1 MKPRG
6 KNFKK
11 MNKKQKEKTKKTFER
26 MNKIRKNDNI
36 RIRQNIKDKLEYAL
50 QEQKKGAEAIS
61 IWQKNI
67 QKNAKELLKIEGII
81 LVLTQLLEESNKK
94 EKRNDK
100 KNSK

>member
-1 MKPRG
+1 
-6 KNFKK
+6 
-11 MNKKQKEKTKKTFER
+11 

-100 KNSK
+100 KNSKY